1 MSVVPTSGAVPSIGA
16 LTLRYTQRTDEILHA
31 CRIYQRTTMKHQ
43 LFRLLGIGL
52 LALGAWLVFAQQAP
66 PAAAGFIGLGCLMLA
81 DPAPLAMTW
90 LTFRAGVAYRQP
102 YETTVDDDGVRF
114 VIAGQRVARRWS
126 EYREVLESDLV
137 FVFVVASWQYS
148 VVPKRAIGDPQR
160 IAQFREAIAT
170 RLAVRTLR

>member
-1 MSVVPTSGAVPSIGA
+1 
-16 LTLRYTQRTDEILHA
+16 
-31 CRIYQRTTMKHQ
+31 
-43 LFRLLGIGL
+43 
-52 LALGAWLVFAQQAP
+52 
-66 PAAAGFIGLGCLMLA
+66 
-81 DPAPLAMTW
+81 MTW